1 MTSALG
7 LARTASSV
15 SLLFSLRRPP
25 FVKCSK
31 GKGDPATVIDTN
43 WVIGLGKIGL
53 VDQMTHNVLKR
64 VTS

>member
-1 MTSALG
+1 LRELQAPSAF
-7 LARTASSV
+7 
-15 SLLFSLRRPP
+15 FSPCGAPP